1 MNDYSDDLPP
11 EFCHYPDEGCE
22 FSETCLNCPLP
33 VCIYDEPRG
42 KHRLLRKKR
51 ANEMTQLYAKG
62 GKTVRE
68 LARIYKVSRRT
79 VQRTLKV
86 AVGDSASEAID
97 ASEKNEDSAN
107 LSMIS
112 PSFQPSP
119 VKGKRGKKRT
129 LKVIFGENGIYST
142 IEE

>member
-1 MNDYSDDLPP
+1 MRKMNDNSYDLPP

-22 FSETCLNCPLP
+22 FSESCLNCPLP

-51 ANEMTQLYAKG
+51 VNEMTQLYAKD
-62 GKTVRE
+62 GKSIRE

-86 AVGDSASEAID
+86 A
-97 ASEKNEDSAN
+97 
-107 LSMIS
+107 
-112 PSFQPSP
+112 
-119 VKGKRGKKRT
+119 
-129 LKVIFGENGIYST
+129 FGENGIYST
-142 IEE
+142 TEE